1 MGGAFVLRAPRIL
14 YKGGVSK
21 VIGVREPSV
30 AAIVRDA
37 GDAI

>member
-1 MGGAFVLRAPRIL
+1 MGAFVLRSPRIL

-30 AAIVRDA
+30 AAIVQNA
-37 GDAI
+37 SDAI